1 MVIRKDFNPIFLF
14 LMAEV
19 TPENLLSGYFMGAK
33 KFQCRIT
40 DVILRS
46 ARVKEITKNKPL
58 QQVF

>member
-33 KFQCRIT
+33 KPNA
-40 DVILRS
+40 V
-46 ARVKEITKNKPL
+46 
-58 QQVF
+58 